1 MLEERELYNLDENE
15 IDEFNRKFEKK
26 TKKTN
31 LKSIFKKEKK

>member
-26 TKKTN
+26 SKKTN
-31 LKSIFKKEKK
+31 LKWI